1 MKEERYRDRED
12 EEQLPELPT
21 RREPQFGRRARER
34 EEEPPQKAP
43 LIVRLIAWTSVIAVF
58 FALGYGGTSLLFNW
72 MDSGKSPLPRPVDIV
87 ATSEDAQEYVT
98 QTRQETEEPA
108 AGEKSFTLSIPGGS
122 GGFEPRSIRV
132 QGEFTEEEMQRVVS
146 AYVDA
151 LKEGKW
157 FDPGVQLLHVFRSGE
172 WIYLNMSAPFLSSLK
187 TLGKEKSQLAL
198 TGLVK
203 TLSDNFSQV
212 AKVKFYVDG
221 QEIKEKNPVDLSL
234 PWTLPKK
241 S

>member
-1 MKEERYRDRED
+1 MREERYNRDQKD
-12 EEQLPELPT
+12 EEGQLPELPT
-21 RREPQFGRRARER
+21 RWEPRGRRLR
-34 EEEPPQKAP
+34 EEEEEEVKKSP
-43 LIVRLIAWTSVIAVF
+43 LLVRLIAWASVIAVF
-58 FALGYGGTSLLFNW
+58 FAVGYGGTSLLFKW
-72 MDSGKSPLPRPVDIV
+72 MDSRGSHSVNLI

-98 QTRQETEEPA
+98 QTGQGGETPVE
-108 AGEKSFTLSIPGGS
+108 GEKNFTLSIPS
-122 GGFEPRSIRV
+122 GTNGFEPRSIRV
-132 QGEFTEEEMQRVVS
+132 LGEFPEEEMQRVVS

-157 FDPGVQLLHVFRSGE
+157 FDPGVQVLQVFRSGE
-172 WIYLNMSAPFLSSLK
+172 WIYLNMSAPFLTSLK
-187 TLGKEKSQLAL
+187 ALGKEKSQLAL

-221 QEIKEKNPVDLSL
+221 QEVKEKNPVDLSL
-234 PWTLPKK
+234 PWKLPKQ